1 MVHMLITNV
10 RVPTN
15 AQLYISGLLNFVT
28 FNLIDLEE
36 PLRKSLEL
44 YDDEI
49 VNVNF
54 YNLGYHSN
62 FFIIN
67 MGNML
72 PVILYLLILLLLI
85 GLTSRVKNE
94 RFVKLRTYIKERLM
108 WGWILSFLSESF
120 LVFCISTLSNF
131 KRFNFDGK
139 GQSLSGVLAVLFGVL
154 VLIGYPLFQLVF
166 LRKNKHRLN

>member
-1 MVHMLITNV
+1 MVFNFFVNIFLGGALQQLFGAIKKLAIMVHMLITNV

-44 YDDEI
+44 YEDEI

-72 PVILYLLILLLLI
+72 PLILYLLILLLLI

-94 RFVKLRTYIKERLM
+94 RFLKLRTNIKERLM

-120 LVFCISTLSNF
+120 LVFASVPSPISKDSTLME
-131 KRFNFDGK
+131 RGR
-139 GQSLSGVLAVLFGVL
+139 A
-154 VLIGYPLFQLVF
+154 
-166 LRKNKHRLN
+166 